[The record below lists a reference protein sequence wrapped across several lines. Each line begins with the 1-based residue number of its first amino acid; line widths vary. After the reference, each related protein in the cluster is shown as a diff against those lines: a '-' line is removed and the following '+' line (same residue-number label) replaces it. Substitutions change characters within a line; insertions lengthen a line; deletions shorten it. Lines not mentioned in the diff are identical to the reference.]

1 MKVRRIVELLYQT
14 YDPEQEI
21 MAIWWGSEHY
31 ETTKGAW
38 EKAVANFDNEVPRY
52 VPRDMHDYLDSLIT
66 DAEAEVER
74 EEEQKLQANLA
85 MDAYLEQVREEQ
97 ANV

>member
-85 MDAYLEQVREEQ
+85 MDAYLERVREEQ

>member
-21 MAIWWGSEHY
+21 MAIWWGSERY

-38 EKAVANFDNEVPRY
+38 EKAVANFDNEVPQY
-52 VPRDMHDYLDSLIT
+52 IPRDMHDYLDSLIT

-85 MDAYLEQVREEQ
+85 MDAYLEQVREGQ